1 MLIKAGISADHYH
14 AGLDVEDK
22 HAKQNSWKS
31 DETRVMVA
39 TNAFGMG
46 IDKPDVRVVI
56 HYDLPSS
63 LEEYY
68 QEAGRAGR
76 DGKPAFA
83 VLLVCN
89 TDKAR
94 LTRIVNESFP
104 PKEFIRQVYEQ
115 ACNFVNVAVGSGYD
129 KVYEFNFAL
138 FVKTF
143 NLPPNPTRS
152 ALHLLTQSRYFDF
165 MDEVTMQS
173 RVMIIAERRE
183 LYDVR
188 LSDESE
194 RVFNILLR
202 SYTGLFADFVF
213 INESLIAKRAEVDEE
228 SVYQTLL
235 TLSRMRIIQYV
246 PRKTTPY
253 LYFCTSR
260 ELPKHVLIP
269 LDIYE
274 GMKARLEKRIDA
286 MRKFAFTADQCRV
299 NIMLRYFGEH
309 PEKPCGKC
317 DVCRASRPVPQPD
330 TQTLEQSIIYM
341 VTQQPRTLEYLIN
354 ETGESPTAVITA
366 VRTLLARNTLHLTP
380 DSHLHL

>member
-1 MLIKAGISADHYH
+1 
-14 AGLDVEDK
+14 
-22 HAKQNSWKS
+22 
-31 DETRVMVA
+31 
-39 TNAFGMG
+39 
-46 IDKPDVRVVI
+46 
-56 HYDLPSS
+56 
-63 LEEYY
+63 
-68 QEAGRAGR
+68 
-76 DGKPAFA
+76 
-83 VLLVCN
+83 
-89 TDKAR
+89 
-94 LTRIVNESFP
+94 
-104 PKEFIRQVYEQ
+104 
-115 ACNFVNVAVGSGYD
+115 
-129 KVYEFNFAL
+129 
-138 FVKTF
+138 
-143 NLPPNPTRS
+143 
-152 ALHLLTQSRYFDF
+152 

-317 DVCRASRPVPQPD
+317 DVCRASRPAPQPD